1 MRNVFLFLKRY
12 SVFIL
17 FLVLQGLALSMLFSY
32 NRFHQTI
39 YGMFSNEV
47 AGNLN
52 NRVNKVESF
61 FTLSEQ
67 NQALRRQNA
76 ALLSYLPSGSVIP
89 ETSFQLV
96 VDTVKV
102 DSLKSYRQYQY
113 FDAKI
118 ISNSVFLQQNNMV
131 LHRGSAQGIVPNMA
145 VVGTDGLIG
154 TVISVSENMS
164 IVMSLLHRQS
174 KVIAVLKKGSGL
186 GEVSWDG
193 KDPRFLLLSKIPKT
207 IIVKK
212 GDTVVSS
219 PYSDKFPPGL
229 PIGYVEKIDQ
239 DQETNT
245 YKLKIRTAVDFY
257 SVQHAYIVKN
267 ILQEE
272 MDQLKSRVIKE

>member
-39 YGMFSNEV
+39 YGMFSDEV

-52 NRVNKVESF
+52 KRVNKVESF

-89 ETSFQLV
+89 ETSSQLV
-96 VDTVKV
+96 ADTVKV

-118 ISNSVFLQQNNMV
+118 ISNSVFLQQNILV

-207 IIVKK
+207 IVVKK

-229 PIGYVEKIDQ
+229 PIGFVEKIDQ

-267 ILQEE
+267 LLQEE
-272 MDQLKSRVIKE
+272 IDQLKSTLIKE

>member
-12 SVFIL
+12 SVFIF

-32 NRFHQTI
+32 NRFHQTA

-52 NRVNKVESF
+52 KRVNKVESF

-67 NQALRRQNA
+67 NQALRSQNA

-89 ETSFQLV
+89 DSSFQLV
-96 VDTVKV
+96 GDTVTV

-118 ISNSVFLQQNNMV
+118 ISNSVFMQQNNMV
-131 LHRGSAQGIVPNMA
+131 LHRGALQGIEPNMA

-193 KDPRFLLLSKIPKT
+193 KDPRYLILSKIPKT
-207 IIVKK
+207 IVVKK
-212 GDTVVSS
+212 GDTVLSS

-257 SVQHAYIVKN
+257 TVQHAYIVKN
-267 ILQEE
+267 LLQEE
-272 MDQLKSRVIKE
+272 MDQLKRTVIKE

>member
-12 SVFIL
+12 SVLII

-32 NRFHQTI
+32 NRFHQTT

-47 AGNLN
+47 AGKLN
-52 NRVNKVESF
+52 KRVNKVESF
-61 FTLSEQ
+61 FTLGEQ
-67 NQALRRQNA
+67 NQALRKQNA
-76 ALLSYLPSGSVIP
+76 ALLSYLPSGSVSP
-89 ETSFQLV
+89 DTSFLV
-96 VDTVKV
+96 VSDTVAV
-102 DSLKSYRQYQY
+102 DSMKSYRQYQY

-118 ISNSVFLQQNNMV
+118 ISNSVFLQQNYIV
-131 LHRGSAQGIVPNMA
+131 LHRGSVQGIVRNMA

-193 KDPRFLLLSKIPKT
+193 KDPRFLVLSKVPKT
-207 IIVKK
+207 IVVKK

-219 PYSDKFPPGL
+219 PYSDKFPPGI

-245 YKLKIRTAVDFY
+245 YTLKIRTAVDFY
-257 SVQHAYIVKN
+257 AVQHAYIVKN
-267 ILQEE
+267 LLQEE
-272 MDQLKSRVIKE
+272 IDQLKSTVIKE

>member
-12 SVFIL
+12 SVFIF
-17 FLVLQGLALSMLFSY
+17 FLVMQGLALSMLFSH
-32 NRFHQTI
+32 NRFHQTA

-67 NQALRRQNA
+67 NQALRNQNA
-76 ALLSYLPSGSVIP
+76 TLLSYLPSGSLIP
-89 ETSFQLV
+89 DSSFQLV
-96 VDTVKV
+96 TDTVAV

-118 ISNSVFLQQNNMV
+118 ISNSVFLQQNYIV

-193 KDPRFLLLSKIPKT
+193 KDPRYLVLSKIPKT
-207 IIVKK
+207 IVVKK
-212 GDTVVSS
+212 GDMVVSS

-245 YKLKIRTAVDFY
+245 YKLKIKTAVDFY
-257 SVQHAYIVKN
+257 AVQHAYIVKN
-267 ILQEE
+267 LLQEE
-272 MDQLKSRVIKE
+272 MDQLKSTVIKE

>member
-12 SVFIL
+12 SVLII

-32 NRFHQTI
+32 NRFHQTT

-47 AGNLN
+47 AGKLN
-52 NRVNKVESF
+52 KRVNKVESF
-61 FTLSEQ
+61 FTLGEQ
-67 NQALRRQNA
+67 NQALRKQNA
-76 ALLSYLPSGSVIP
+76 ALLSYLPSGSVSP
-89 ETSFQLV
+89 DTSFLV
-96 VDTVKV
+96 VSDTVTV

-118 ISNSVFLQQNNMV
+118 ISNSVFLQQNYIV
-131 LHRGSAQGIVPNMA
+131 LHRGSVQGIVPNMA

-186 GEVSWDG
+186 GEVTWDG
-193 KDPRFLLLSKIPKT
+193 KDPRFLVLSKVPKT
-207 IIVKK
+207 IVVKK

-219 PYSDKFPPGL
+219 PYSDKFPPGI

-257 SVQHAYIVKN
+257 AVQHAYIVKN
-267 ILQEE
+267 LLQEE
-272 MDQLKSRVIKE
+272 IDQLKRTVIKE

>member
-12 SVFIL
+12 SVLII

-32 NRFHQTI
+32 NRFHQTT

-47 AGNLN
+47 AGKLN
-52 NRVNKVESF
+52 KRVNKVESF
-61 FTLSEQ
+61 FTLGEQ
-67 NQALRRQNA
+67 NQALRKQNA
-76 ALLSYLPSGSVIP
+76 ALLSYLPSGSVSP
-89 ETSFQLV
+89 DTSFLV
-96 VDTVKV
+96 VSDTVTV

-118 ISNSVFLQQNNMV
+118 ISNSVFLQQNYIV
-131 LHRGSAQGIVPNMA
+131 LHRGAVQGIVPNMA

-186 GEVSWDG
+186 GEVTWDG
-193 KDPRFLLLSKIPKT
+193 KDPRFLVLSKVPKT
-207 IIVKK
+207 IVVKK

-219 PYSDKFPPGL
+219 PYSDKFPPGI

-257 SVQHAYIVKN
+257 AVQHAYIVKN
-267 ILQEE
+267 LLQEE
-272 MDQLKSRVIKE
+272 IDQLKRTVIKE

>member
-89 ETSFQLV
+89 KTSFQLV
-96 VDTVKV
+96 ADTVKV

-207 IIVKK
+207 IVVKK

-267 ILQEE
+267 LLQEE
-272 MDQLKSRVIKE
+272 MDQLKSTVIKE

>member
-96 VDTVKV
+96 ADTVKV

-207 IIVKK
+207 IVVKK

-267 ILQEE
+267 LLQEE
-272 MDQLKSRVIKE
+272 MDQLKSTVIKE

>member
-12 SVFIL
+12 SVLII

-32 NRFHQTI
+32 NRFHQTT
-39 YGMFSNEV
+39 YGIFSNEV
-47 AGNLN
+47 AGSLN
-52 NRVNKVESF
+52 KRVNKVESF

-67 NQALRRQNA
+67 NQALRKQNA
-76 ALLSYLPSGSVIP
+76 ALLSYLPSGSVNP
-89 ETSFQLV
+89 DTSFLV
-96 VDTVKV
+96 VSDTIAV

-113 FDAKI
+113 YDAKI
-118 ISNSVFLQQNNMV
+118 ISNSVFLQQNYIV
-131 LHRGSAQGIVPNMA
+131 LHRGSVQGIVSNMA

-154 TVISVSENMS
+154 TVISVSENMA

-186 GEVSWDG
+186 GEVTWDG
-193 KDPRFLLLSKIPKT
+193 KDPRFLVLSKVPKT
-207 IIVKK
+207 IVVKK

-219 PYSDKFPPGL
+219 PYSDKFPPGI

-257 SVQHAYIVKN
+257 AVQHAYIVKN
-267 ILQEE
+267 LLQEE
-272 MDQLKSRVIKE
+272 IDQLKSTAIKE

>member
-12 SVFIL
+12 SVLII

-32 NRFHQTI
+32 NRFHQTT
-39 YGMFSNEV
+39 YGIFSNEV
-47 AGNLN
+47 AGSLN
-52 NRVNKVESF
+52 KRVNKVESF

-67 NQALRRQNA
+67 NQALRKQNA
-76 ALLSYLPSGSVIP
+76 ALLSYLPSGSVNP
-89 ETSFQLV
+89 DTSFLV
-96 VDTVKV
+96 VSDTIAV

-118 ISNSVFLQQNNMV
+118 ISNSVFLQQNYIV
-131 LHRGSAQGIVPNMA
+131 LHRGSVQGIVSNMA

-154 TVISVSENMS
+154 TVISVSENMA

-186 GEVSWDG
+186 GEVTWDG
-193 KDPRFLLLSKIPKT
+193 KDPRFLVLSKVPKT
-207 IIVKK
+207 IVVKK

-219 PYSDKFPPGL
+219 PYSDKFPPGI

-257 SVQHAYIVKN
+257 AVQHAYIVKN
-267 ILQEE
+267 LLQEE
-272 MDQLKSRVIKE
+272 IDQLKSTAIKE

>member
-12 SVFIL
+12 SVLII

-32 NRFHQTI
+32 NRFHQTT

-47 AGNLN
+47 AGSLN
-52 NRVNKVESF
+52 KRVNKVESF

-67 NQALRRQNA
+67 NQALRKQNA
-76 ALLSYLPSGSVIP
+76 ALLSYLPSGSVSP
-89 ETSFQLV
+89 DTSFLV
-96 VDTVKV
+96 VSDTIAV

-118 ISNSVFLQQNNMV
+118 ISNSVFLQQNYIV
-131 LHRGSAQGIVPNMA
+131 LHRGSVQGIVSNMA

-154 TVISVSENMS
+154 TVISVSENMA

-186 GEVSWDG
+186 GEVTWDG
-193 KDPRFLLLSKIPKT
+193 KDPRFLVLSKVPKT
-207 IIVKK
+207 IVVKK

-219 PYSDKFPPGL
+219 PYSDKFPPGI

-257 SVQHAYIVKN
+257 AVQHAYIVKN
-267 ILQEE
+267 LLQEE
-272 MDQLKSRVIKE
+272 IDQLKSTAIKE

>member
-12 SVFIL
+12 SVLII

-32 NRFHQTI
+32 NRFHQTT
-39 YGMFSNEV
+39 YGIFSNEV
-47 AGNLN
+47 AGSLN
-52 NRVNKVESF
+52 KRVNKVESF

-67 NQALRRQNA
+67 NQALRKQNA
-76 ALLSYLPSGSVIP
+76 ALLSYLPSGSVNP
-89 ETSFQLV
+89 DTSFLV
-96 VDTVKV
+96 VSDTISV

-118 ISNSVFLQQNNMV
+118 ISNSVFLQQNYIV
-131 LHRGSAQGIVPNMA
+131 LHRGSVQGIVSNMA

-186 GEVSWDG
+186 GEVTWDG
-193 KDPRFLLLSKIPKT
+193 KDPRFLVLSKLPKT
-207 IIVKK
+207 IVVKK

-219 PYSDKFPPGL
+219 PYSDKFPPGI

-257 SVQHAYIVKN
+257 AVQHAYIVKN
-267 ILQEE
+267 LLQEE
-272 MDQLKSRVIKE
+272 IDQLKSTAIKE

>member
-12 SVFIL
+12 SVLII

-32 NRFHQTI
+32 NRFHQTT
-39 YGMFSNEV
+39 YGIFSNEV
-47 AGNLN
+47 AGSLN
-52 NRVNKVESF
+52 KRVNKVESF

-67 NQALRRQNA
+67 NQALRKQNA
-76 ALLSYLPSGSVIP
+76 ALLSYLPSGSVSP
-89 ETSFQLV
+89 DTSFLV
-96 VDTVKV
+96 VSDTIAV

-118 ISNSVFLQQNNMV
+118 ISNSVFLQQNYIV
-131 LHRGSAQGIVPNMA
+131 LHRGSVQGIVSNMA

-186 GEVSWDG
+186 GEVTWDG
-193 KDPRFLLLSKIPKT
+193 KDPRFLVLSKVPKT
-207 IIVKK
+207 IVVKK

-219 PYSDKFPPGL
+219 PYSDKFPPGI

-257 SVQHAYIVKN
+257 AVQHAYIVKN
-267 ILQEE
+267 LLQEE
-272 MDQLKSRVIKE
+272 IDQLKSTAIKE

>member
-39 YGMFSNEV
+39 YGMFSSEL

-96 VDTVKV
+96 ADTVKV
-102 DSLKSYRQYQY
+102 DSLKSFRQYQY

-207 IIVKK
+207 IVVKK

-267 ILQEE
+267 LLQEE
-272 MDQLKSRVIKE
+272 MDQLKSTVIKE

>member
-12 SVFIL
+12 SVLII

-32 NRFHQTI
+32 NRFHQTT

-47 AGNLN
+47 AGKLN
-52 NRVNKVESF
+52 KRVNKVESF
-61 FTLSEQ
+61 FTLGEQ
-67 NQALRRQNA
+67 NQALRKQNA
-76 ALLSYLPSGSVIP
+76 ALLSYLPSGSVSP
-89 ETSFQLV
+89 DTSFLV
-96 VDTVKV
+96 VSDTVAV

-118 ISNSVFLQQNNMV
+118 ISNSVFLQQNYIV
-131 LHRGSAQGIVPNMA
+131 LHRGSVQGIVPNMA

-186 GEVSWDG
+186 GEVTWDG
-193 KDPRFLLLSKIPKT
+193 KDPRFLVLSKVPKT
-207 IIVKK
+207 IVVKK
-212 GDTVVSS
+212 GDTVVSR
-219 PYSDKFPPGL
+219 PYSDKFPPGI

-257 SVQHAYIVKN
+257 AVQHAYIVKN
-267 ILQEE
+267 LLQEE
-272 MDQLKSRVIKE
+272 IDQLKSTAIKE

>member
-12 SVFIL
+12 SVLII

-32 NRFHQTI
+32 NRFHQTT
-39 YGMFSNEV
+39 YGIFSNEV
-47 AGNLN
+47 AGSLN
-52 NRVNKVESF
+52 KRVNKVESF

-67 NQALRRQNA
+67 NQALRKQNA
-76 ALLSYLPSGSVIP
+76 ALLSYLPSGSVNP
-89 ETSFQLV
+89 DTSFLV
-96 VDTVKV
+96 VSDTIAV

-118 ISNSVFLQQNNMV
+118 ISNSVFLQQNYIV
-131 LHRGSAQGIVPNMA
+131 LHRGAVQGIVSNMA

-154 TVISVSENMS
+154 TVISVSENMA

-186 GEVSWDG
+186 GEVTWDG
-193 KDPRFLLLSKIPKT
+193 KDPRFLVLSKVPKT
-207 IIVKK
+207 IVVKK

-219 PYSDKFPPGL
+219 PYSDKFPPGI

-257 SVQHAYIVKN
+257 AVQHAYIVKN
-267 ILQEE
+267 LLQEE
-272 MDQLKSRVIKE
+272 IDQLKSTAIKE

>member
-39 YGMFSNEV
+39 YGMFSDEV

-52 NRVNKVESF
+52 KRVNKVESF

-89 ETSFQLV
+89 ETSSQLV
-96 VDTVKV
+96 ADTVKV

-118 ISNSVFLQQNNMV
+118 ISNSVFLQQNILV

-154 TVISVSENMS
+154 TVISVNENKS

-207 IIVKK
+207 IVVKK

-229 PIGYVEKIDQ
+229 PIGFVEKIDQ

-267 ILQEE
+267 LLQEE
-272 MDQLKSRVIKE
+272 IDQLKSTLIKE

>member
-12 SVFIL
+12 SVFIF

-32 NRFHQTI
+32 NRFHQTA
-39 YGMFSNEV
+39 YGMFSNEI

-52 NRVNKVESF
+52 ERVNKVESF

-67 NQALRRQNA
+67 NQALRKQNA
-76 ALLSYLPSGSVIP
+76 ALLSYLPSGSVNP
-89 ETSFQLV
+89 DTSFLV
-96 VDTVKV
+96 VSDTISV

-118 ISNSVFLQQNNMV
+118 ISNSVFLQQNYIV
-131 LHRGSAQGIVPNMA
+131 LHRGSVQGIVSNMA

-154 TVISVSENMS
+154 TVISVSENMA

-186 GEVSWDG
+186 GEVTWDG
-193 KDPRFLLLSKIPKT
+193 KDPRFLVLSKVPKT
-207 IIVKK
+207 IVVKK

-219 PYSDKFPPGL
+219 PYSDKFPPGI

-257 SVQHAYIVKN
+257 AVQHAYIVKN
-267 ILQEE
+267 LLQEE
-272 MDQLKSRVIKE
+272 IDQLKSTAIKE

>member
-12 SVFIL
+12 SVLII

-32 NRFHQTI
+32 NRFHQTT

-47 AGNLN
+47 AGSLN
-52 NRVNKVESF
+52 KRVNKVESF

-67 NQALRRQNA
+67 NQALRKQNA
-76 ALLSYLPSGSVIP
+76 ALLSYLPSGSVSP
-89 ETSFQLV
+89 DTSFLV
-96 VDTVKV
+96 VSDTIAV

-113 FDAKI
+113 YDAKI
-118 ISNSVFLQQNNMV
+118 ISNSVFLQQNYIV
-131 LHRGSAQGIVPNMA
+131 LHRGSVQGIVSNMA

-154 TVISVSENMS
+154 TVISVSENMA

-186 GEVSWDG
+186 GEVTWDG
-193 KDPRFLLLSKIPKT
+193 KDPRFLVLSKVPKT
-207 IIVKK
+207 IVVKK

-219 PYSDKFPPGL
+219 PYSDKFPPGI

-257 SVQHAYIVKN
+257 AVQHAYIVKN
-267 ILQEE
+267 LLQEE
-272 MDQLKSRVIKE
+272 IDQLKSTAIKE

>member
-12 SVFIL
+12 SVLII

-32 NRFHQTI
+32 NRFHQTT

-47 AGNLN
+47 AGKLN
-52 NRVNKVESF
+52 KRVNKVESF

-67 NQALRRQNA
+67 NQALRKQNA
-76 ALLSYLPSGSVIP
+76 ALLSYLPSGSVSP
-89 ETSFQLV
+89 DTSFLV
-96 VDTVKV
+96 VSDTIAV

-118 ISNSVFLQQNNMV
+118 ISNSVFLQQNYIV
-131 LHRGSAQGIVPNMA
+131 LHRGSVQGIVPNMA

-186 GEVSWDG
+186 GEVTWDG
-193 KDPRFLLLSKIPKT
+193 KDPRFLVLSKVPKT
-207 IIVKK
+207 IVVKK

-219 PYSDKFPPGL
+219 PYSDKFPPGI

-245 YKLKIRTAVDFY
+245 YTLKIRTAVDFY
-257 SVQHAYIVKN
+257 AVQHAYIVKN
-267 ILQEE
+267 LLQEE
-272 MDQLKSRVIKE
+272 IDQLKRTVIKE

>member
-12 SVFIL
+12 SVLII

-32 NRFHQTI
+32 NRFHQTT

-47 AGNLN
+47 AGKLN
-52 NRVNKVESF
+52 KRVNKVESF
-61 FTLSEQ
+61 FTLGEQ
-67 NQALRRQNA
+67 NQALRKQNA
-76 ALLSYLPSGSVIP
+76 ALLSYLPSGSVSP
-89 ETSFQLV
+89 DTSFLV
-96 VDTVKV
+96 VSDTIAV

-118 ISNSVFLQQNNMV
+118 ISNSVFLQQNYIV
-131 LHRGSAQGIVPNMA
+131 LHRGSVQGIVPNMA

-186 GEVSWDG
+186 GEVTWDG
-193 KDPRFLLLSKIPKT
+193 KDPRFLVLSKVPKT
-207 IIVKK
+207 IVVKK

-219 PYSDKFPPGL
+219 PYSDKFPPGI

-257 SVQHAYIVKN
+257 AVQHAYIVKN
-267 ILQEE
+267 LLQEE
-272 MDQLKSRVIKE
+272 IDQLKRTVIKE

>member
-39 YGMFSNEV
+39 YGMFSDEV

-52 NRVNKVESF
+52 KRVNKVESF

-89 ETSFQLV
+89 ETSSQLV
-96 VDTVKV
+96 ADTVKV

-118 ISNSVFLQQNNMV
+118 ISNSVFLQQNILV

-207 IIVKK
+207 IVVKK

-229 PIGYVEKIDQ
+229 PIGFVEKIDQ

-267 ILQEE
+267 LLQEE
-272 MDQLKSRVIKE
+272 MDQLKSTLIKE

>member
-1 MRNVFLFLKRY
+1 
-12 SVFIL
+12 
-17 FLVLQGLALSMLFSY
+17 MLFSY
-32 NRFHQTI
+32 NRFHQTA
-39 YGMFSNEV
+39 YGMFSNEI

-52 NRVNKVESF
+52 ERVNKVESF

-67 NQALRRQNA
+67 NKALREQNA
-76 ALLSYLPSGSVIP
+76 ALLSYLPSGSVVP
-89 ETSFQLV
+89 DSSFQLV
-96 VDTVKV
+96 SDTIAV

-118 ISNSVFLQQNNMV
+118 ISNSVFLQQNNIV

-145 VVGTDGLIG
+145 VVGTDGVIG

-164 IVMSLLHRQS
+164 IVMSLLHRQA

-193 KDPRFLLLSKIPKT
+193 KDPRYLLLSKIPKT
-207 IIVKK
+207 IVVKK
-212 GDTVVSS
+212 GDTVISS

-267 ILQEE
+267 LLQEE
-272 MDQLKSRVIKE
+272 MDRLKSTVIKE

>member
-12 SVFIL
+12 SVLII

-32 NRFHQTI
+32 NRFHQTT
-39 YGMFSNEV
+39 YGIFSNEV
-47 AGNLN
+47 AGSLN
-52 NRVNKVESF
+52 KRVNKVESF

-67 NQALRRQNA
+67 NQALRKQNA
-76 ALLSYLPSGSVIP
+76 ALLSYLPSGSVNP
-89 ETSFQLV
+89 DTSFLV
-96 VDTVKV
+96 VSDTIAV

-113 FDAKI
+113 YDAKI
-118 ISNSVFLQQNNMV
+118 ISNSVFLQQNYIV
-131 LHRGSAQGIVPNMA
+131 LHRGAVQGIVPNMA

-154 TVISVSENMS
+154 TVISVSENMA

-186 GEVSWDG
+186 GEVTWDG
-193 KDPRFLLLSKIPKT
+193 KDPRFLVLSKVPKT
-207 IIVKK
+207 IVVKK

-219 PYSDKFPPGL
+219 PYSDKFPPGI

-257 SVQHAYIVKN
+257 AVQHAYIVKN
-267 ILQEE
+267 LLQEE
-272 MDQLKSRVIKE
+272 IDQLKSTAIKE

>member
-12 SVFIL
+12 SVLII

-32 NRFHQTI
+32 NRFHQTT
-39 YGMFSNEV
+39 YGIFSNEV
-47 AGNLN
+47 AGSLN
-52 NRVNKVESF
+52 KRVNKVESF

-67 NQALRRQNA
+67 NQALRKQNA
-76 ALLSYLPSGSVIP
+76 ALLSYLPSGSVNP
-89 ETSFQLV
+89 DTSFLV
-96 VDTVKV
+96 VSDTISV

-118 ISNSVFLQQNNMV
+118 ISNSVFLQQNYIV
-131 LHRGSAQGIVPNMA
+131 LHRGSVQGIVSNMA

-186 GEVSWDG
+186 GEVTWDG
-193 KDPRFLLLSKIPKT
+193 KDPRFLVLSKVPKT
-207 IIVKK
+207 IVVKK

-219 PYSDKFPPGL
+219 PYSDKFPPGI

-257 SVQHAYIVKN
+257 AVQHAYIVKN
-267 ILQEE
+267 LLQEE
-272 MDQLKSRVIKE
+272 IDQLKSTAIKE

>member
-1 MRNVFLFLKRY
+1 MRNVFLFLQRY

-67 NQALRRQNA
+67 NQTLRRQNA

-96 VDTVKV
+96 ADTVKV

-131 LHRGSAQGIVPNMA
+131 LHRGSAQGIFPNMA

-207 IIVKK
+207 IVVKK

-267 ILQEE
+267 LLQEE
-272 MDQLKSRVIKE
+272 MDQLKSTVIKE

>member
-96 VDTVKV
+96 ADTVKV

-131 LHRGSAQGIVPNMA
+131 LHRGSAQGILPNMA

-207 IIVKK
+207 IVVKK

-267 ILQEE
+267 LLQEE
-272 MDQLKSRVIKE
+272 MDQLKSTVIKE

>member
-12 SVFIL
+12 SVLII

-32 NRFHQTI
+32 NRFHQTT
-39 YGMFSNEV
+39 YGIFSNEV
-47 AGNLN
+47 AGSLN
-52 NRVNKVESF
+52 KRVNKVESF

-67 NQALRRQNA
+67 NQALRKQNA
-76 ALLSYLPSGSVIP
+76 ALLSYLPSGSVSP
-89 ETSFQLV
+89 DTSFLV
-96 VDTVKV
+96 VSDTIAV

-118 ISNSVFLQQNNMV
+118 ISNSVFLQQNYIV
-131 LHRGSAQGIVPNMA
+131 LHRGAVQGIMPNMA

-164 IVMSLLHRQS
+164 IVMSLLHRQA

-193 KDPRFLLLSKIPKT
+193 KDPRYLVLSKIPKT
-207 IIVKK
+207 IVVKK
-212 GDTVVSS
+212 GDTVISS

-257 SVQHAYIVKN
+257 AVQHAYIVKN
-267 ILQEE
+267 LLQEE
-272 MDQLKSRVIKE
+272 IDQLKSTAIKE

>member
-12 SVFIL
+12 SVLII

-32 NRFHQTI
+32 NRFHQTT
-39 YGMFSNEV
+39 YGIFSNEV
-47 AGNLN
+47 AGSLN
-52 NRVNKVESF
+52 KRVNKVESF

-67 NQALRRQNA
+67 NQALRKQNA
-76 ALLSYLPSGSVIP
+76 ALLSYLPSGSVNP
-89 ETSFQLV
+89 DTSFLV
-96 VDTVKV
+96 VSDTISV

-118 ISNSVFLQQNNMV
+118 ISNSVFLQQNYIV
-131 LHRGSAQGIVPNMA
+131 LHRGSVQGIVSNMA

-154 TVISVSENMS
+154 TVISVSENMA

-193 KDPRFLLLSKIPKT
+193 KDPRFLVLSKVPKT
-207 IIVKK
+207 IVVKK

-219 PYSDKFPPGL
+219 PYSDKFPPGI

-257 SVQHAYIVKN
+257 AVQHAYIVKN
-267 ILQEE
+267 LLQEE
-272 MDQLKSRVIKE
+272 IDQLKSTAIKE

>member
-12 SVFIL
+12 SVLII

-32 NRFHQTI
+32 NRFHQTT
-39 YGMFSNEV
+39 YGIFSNEV
-47 AGNLN
+47 AGSLN
-52 NRVNKVESF
+52 KRVNKVESF

-67 NQALRRQNA
+67 NQALRKQNA
-76 ALLSYLPSGSVIP
+76 ALLSYLPSGSVNP
-89 ETSFQLV
+89 DTSFLV
-96 VDTVKV
+96 VSDTISV

-118 ISNSVFLQQNNMV
+118 ISNSVFLQQNYIV
-131 LHRGSAQGIVPNMA
+131 LHRGSVQGIVSNMA

-154 TVISVSENMS
+154 TVISVSENMA

-186 GEVSWDG
+186 GEVTWDG
-193 KDPRFLLLSKIPKT
+193 KDPRFLVLSKVPKT
-207 IIVKK
+207 IVVKK

-219 PYSDKFPPGL
+219 PYSDKFPPGI

-257 SVQHAYIVKN
+257 AVQHAYIVKN
-267 ILQEE
+267 LLQEE
-272 MDQLKSRVIKE
+272 IDQLKSTAIKE

>member
-1 MRNVFLFLKRY
+1 MRNVFLFLQRY

-67 NQALRRQNA
+67 NQTLRRQNA

-96 VDTVKV
+96 ADTVKV

-131 LHRGSAQGIVPNMA
+131 LHRGSAQGIFPNMA

-193 KDPRFLLLSKIPKT
+193 KDPRYLLLSKIPKT
-207 IIVKK
+207 IVVKK

-245 YKLKIRTAVDFY
+245 YNLKIRTAVDFY

-267 ILQEE
+267 LLQEE
-272 MDQLKSRVIKE
+272 MDQLKSTVIKE

>member
-17 FLVLQGLALSMLFSY
+17 FLALQGLALSMLFSY

-39 YGMFSNEV
+39 YGMFSSEV

-52 NRVNKVESF
+52 SRVNKVESF

-89 ETSFQLV
+89 ETSIQLV
-96 VDTVKV
+96 ADTLKV

-145 VVGTDGLIG
+145 VIGTDGLIG

-207 IIVKK
+207 IVVKK

-267 ILQEE
+267 LLQEE
-272 MDQLKSRVIKE
+272 MDQLKSTVIKE

>member
-67 NQALRRQNA
+67 NQALRKQNA

-89 ETSFQLV
+89 ETSSQLV
-96 VDTVKV
+96 ADTVKV

-118 ISNSVFLQQNNMV
+118 ISNSVFLQQNILV

-207 IIVKK
+207 IVVKK

-229 PIGYVEKIDQ
+229 PIGFVEKIDQ

-267 ILQEE
+267 LLQEE
-272 MDQLKSRVIKE
+272 IDQLKSTLIKE

>member
-12 SVFIL
+12 SVLII

-32 NRFHQTI
+32 NRFHQTT
-39 YGMFSNEV
+39 YGIFSNEV
-47 AGNLN
+47 AGSLN
-52 NRVNKVESF
+52 KRVNKVESF

-67 NQALRRQNA
+67 NQALRKQNA
-76 ALLSYLPSGSVIP
+76 ALLSYLPSGSVNP
-89 ETSFQLV
+89 DTSFLV
-96 VDTVKV
+96 VSDTISV

-118 ISNSVFLQQNNMV
+118 ISNSVFLQQNYIV
-131 LHRGSAQGIVPNMA
+131 LHRGSVQGIVSNMA

-154 TVISVSENMS
+154 TVISVSENMA

-186 GEVSWDG
+186 GEVTWDG
-193 KDPRFLLLSKIPKT
+193 KDPRFLVLSKVPKT
-207 IIVKK
+207 IVVKK

-219 PYSDKFPPGL
+219 PYSDKCPPGI

-257 SVQHAYIVKN
+257 AVQHAYIVKN
-267 ILQEE
+267 LLQEE
-272 MDQLKSRVIKE
+272 IDQLKSTAIKE

>member
-12 SVFIL
+12 SVLII

-32 NRFHQTI
+32 NRFHQTT

-47 AGNLN
+47 AGSLN
-52 NRVNKVESF
+52 KRVNKVESF

-67 NQALRRQNA
+67 NQALRKQNA
-76 ALLSYLPSGSVIP
+76 ALLSYLPSGSVNP
-89 ETSFQLV
+89 DTSSLFV
-96 VDTVKV
+96 ADTIAV

-118 ISNSVFLQQNNMV
+118 ISNSVFLQQNYIV
-131 LHRGSAQGIVPNMA
+131 LHRGAVQGIVPNMA

-154 TVISVSENMS
+154 TVISVSENMA

-186 GEVSWDG
+186 GEVTWDG
-193 KDPRFLLLSKIPKT
+193 KDPRFLVLSKVPKT
-207 IIVKK
+207 IVVKK

-219 PYSDKFPPGL
+219 PYSDKFPPGI

-257 SVQHAYIVKN
+257 AVQHAYIVKN
-267 ILQEE
+267 LLQEE
-272 MDQLKSRVIKE
+272 IDQLKSTVIKE

>member
-12 SVFIL
+12 SVLII

-32 NRFHQTI
+32 NRFHQTT

-47 AGNLN
+47 AGKLN
-52 NRVNKVESF
+52 KRVNKVESF
-61 FTLSEQ
+61 FTLGEQ
-67 NQALRRQNA
+67 NQALRKQNA
-76 ALLSYLPSGSVIP
+76 ALLSYLPSGSVSP
-89 ETSFQLV
+89 DTSFLV
-96 VDTVKV
+96 VSDTVTV

-118 ISNSVFLQQNNMV
+118 ISNSVFLQQNYIV
-131 LHRGSAQGIVPNMA
+131 LHRGSVQGIVPNMA

-186 GEVSWDG
+186 GEVTWDG
-193 KDPRFLLLSKIPKT
+193 KDPRFLVLSKVPKT
-207 IIVKK
+207 IVVKK

-219 PYSDKFPPGL
+219 PYSDKFPPGI

-257 SVQHAYIVKN
+257 AVQHAYIVKN
-267 ILQEE
+267 LLQEE
-272 MDQLKSRVIKE
+272 IDQLKSTVIKE